1 MNIFITV
8 LLSAVAVALVIVLVR
23 ALTFAKSTAS
33 APAENYLQIDTTQS
47 AEHLSRVIQVETVSH
62 GVDQPPAPETLQTLH
77 KVLEEMYPLTHKHLK
92 LEKINEFSLLYTW
105 QGAKPEL
112 PGVLFMAH
120 QDVVPVDPATLDAW
134 THPPF
139 SGAIADGN
147 VWGRGTLDIKSQITC
162 TLDAVEEL
170 LRAGYQPE
178 RTIYLGYGHDEE
190 IGGLHGARYVSK
202 HMEEKGIRLA
212 GVIDEGGMVAESMLP
227 GVEVPIALIGTAE
240 KGYLTIEL
248 SVESEPGHAS
258 TPPRNTA
265 IGILAKAISRLEDN
279 PLPANM
285 ETLVNIFRAAGKNV
299 PFHYRLVFANL
310 CLTKGI
316 VDKMVSGKGETNAI
330 IRTTTA
336 VTVISGGIKDNILP
350 REAKAMVNFRLISGE
365 TSDGTVAAVRRIIND
380 ERVQVKAVEN
390 NGWDPS
396 PVSTVDSPA
405 YATLEKTIH
414 QFFGEA
420 AVAPYLMLGASD
432 ARHYYNVCDSVYRF
446 MPIQL
451 GAKALKLIHG
461 IDEHISVEGL
471 EKMTQFYASL
481 MQGWGKAEM

>member
-1 MNIFITV
+1 MTFFTALLFAIVV
-8 LLSAVAVALVIVLVR
+8 LLVIALVR
-23 ALTFAKSTAS
+23 TFTFARPAVSAS
-33 APAENYLQIDTTQS
+33 AQDYIQIDTTQS
-47 AEHLSRVIQVETVSH
+47 AEHLSRVIQVETISH
-62 GVDQPPAPETLQTLH
+62 GVDQPPAPEALQTLH
-77 KVLEEMYPLTHKHLK
+77 NVLEEMYPLAHKQLK

-105 QGAKPEL
+105 QGTQPDL

-139 SGAIADGN
+139 SGAIADGS

-190 IGGLHGARYVSK
+190 IGGLHGARFVAK
-202 HMEEKGIRLA
+202 HMEENGIRLA

-227 GVEVPIALIGTAE
+227 GVDVPIALIGTAE

-258 TPPRNTA
+258 TPPKNTA
-265 IGILAKAISRLEDN
+265 IGILAKAITRLEDN
-279 PLPANM
+279 PLPARM
-285 ETLVNIFRAAGKNV
+285 ETLVNIFRAAAKNV
-299 PFHYRLVFANL
+299 PFHYRLGFANL
-310 CLTKGI
+310 WLTKGI
-316 VDKMVSGKGETNAI
+316 VNKMVSGKGETNAI

-336 VTVISGGIKDNILP
+336 VTVINGGIKDNILP

-365 TSDGTVAAVRRIIND
+365 TSDGTVAAARRIIND
-380 ERVQVKAVEN
+380 DRVLVKALEN

-396 PVSTVDSPA
+396 PVSAIDSPA
-405 YATLEKTIH
+405 YAALEKTIH
-414 QFFGEA
+414 KFFGEA
-420 AVAPYLMLGASD
+420 PAITTMSATAS
-432 ARHYYNVCDSVYRF
+432 
-446 MPIQL
+446 I
-451 GAKALKLIHG
+451 
-461 IDEHISVEGL
+461 
-471 EKMTQFYASL
+471 ASCPSSL
-481 MQGWGKAEM
+481 AHQH

>member
-1 MNIFITV
+1 MTFFTV
-8 LLSAVAVALVIVLVR
+8 LLFAIVVLLVIALVR
-23 ALTFAKSTAS
+23 AFTFARPAVSAS
-33 APAENYLQIDTTQS
+33 AQDYIQIDTNQS

-62 GVDQPPAPETLQTLH
+62 GVDRPPAPETLQTLH
-77 KVLEEMYPLTHKHLK
+77 KVLEELYPLAHKNLK

-105 QGAKPEL
+105 QGTQSEL

-139 SGAIADGN
+139 SGAIADGY

-190 IGGLHGARYVSK
+190 IGGLHGARFVAK
-202 HMEEKGIRLA
+202 HMEENGIRLA

-227 GVEVPIALIGTAE
+227 GVDVPIALIGTAE

-258 TPPRNTA
+258 TPPKNTA
-265 IGILAKAISRLEDN
+265 IGILAKAITRLEDN
-279 PLPANM
+279 PLPARM
-285 ETLVNIFRAAGKNV
+285 ETLVNIFRAAGKHV
-299 PFHYRLVFANL
+299 PFHFRLVFANL
-310 CLTKGI
+310 WLTKGI

-365 TSDGTVAAVRRIIND
+365 TSDGTVAAARRIIND
-380 ERVQVKAVEN
+380 DRVLVKAVEN

-405 YATLEKTIH
+405 YAALEKTIH
-414 QFFGEA
+414 QFFDEA
-420 AVAPYLMLGASD
+420 AIAPYLMLGASD

-451 GAKALKLIHG
+451 GASALKLIHG

-471 EKMTQFYASL
+471 EKMAQFYASL